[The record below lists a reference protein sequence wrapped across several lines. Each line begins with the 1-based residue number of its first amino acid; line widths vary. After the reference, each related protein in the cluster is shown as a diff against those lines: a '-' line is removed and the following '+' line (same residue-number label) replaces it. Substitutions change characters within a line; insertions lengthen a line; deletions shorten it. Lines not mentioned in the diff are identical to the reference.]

1 MIGGMAHGQPGRHCA
16 ILLWEVP
23 RKSHAEV
30 YAFDDLFLNF
40 FSPIAST
47 DSDPVRARGGE

>member
-1 MIGGMAHGQPGRHCA
+1 MASQAGT
-16 ILLWEVP
+16 VP
-23 RKSHAEV
+23 SYFGKFRESHAEV
-30 YAFDDLFLNF
+30 DAFDDLFLNF

>member
-1 MIGGMAHGQPGRHCA
+1 MIGGMAHDQPGRHCA

-23 RKSHAEV
+23 RESHAEV
-30 YAFDDLFLNF
+30 DAFDDLFLNF
-40 FSPIAST
+40 FSPVAYT